1 MNNRI
6 LLDLLLFLFT
16 FLTMLYAWK
25 ISFFLWGLF
34 RLKAGS
40 NTKKYPVT
48 VIVPAR
54 NEEENIARCL
64 DSLTRQDYPR
74 DKLEILIV
82 DDNSTDGTA
91 AIVQGYKKKY
101 SNVFLISA
109 GQFQSGLSP
118 KKRALQIGIEA
129 STGEIIITT
138 DADCWALQVWISQ
151 IIAQFEAHVGVVN
164 GLVLFEPRDEKTLF
178 QKVQAIEFL
187 GLTVAGIGSISA
199 GDPIIANGANFAFR
213 RCTFQQV
220 NGYEEEQHII
230 SGDDDLLLQKID
242 RLTDWKV
249 KSTIALASFVYTRPV
264 TTFFSFINQRIRW
277 ASKGFVYKKFSLVF
291 FLVSVYLL
299 YLLLFIS
306 VPITLPYVLSFP
318 YPAAALFIKLVVDF
332 LLILKA
338 TSLAGRKDLRKYFLL
353 AEVFQIPYI
362 IYVGFAGILGQFSWK
377 DR

>member
-1 MNNRI
+1 MENRI

-16 FLTMLYAWK
+16 FLTLLYAWK

-34 RLKAGS
+34 RLQAGS
-40 NTKKYPVT
+40 NTKKYSVT
-48 VIVPAR
+48 IIVPAR
-54 NEEENIARCL
+54 NEEENIPRCL
-64 DSLTRQDYPR
+64 DSLAGQDYPR

-82 DDNSTDGTA
+82 DDHSTDKTA
-91 AIVQGYKKKY
+91 SIVQEYKQKY

-109 GQFQSGLSP
+109 GQFQSGMSP

-138 DADCWALQVWISQ
+138 DADSWAPPGWISH
-151 IIAQFEAHVGVVN
+151 IVAQFDEHVGVVT
-164 GLVLFEPRDEKTLF
+164 GLVLFDSRDEKTLF

-187 GLTVAGIGSISA
+187 GLTAAGIGSIGA

-213 RCTFQQV
+213 RRAFQQV
-220 NGYEEEQHII
+220 NGYEEDQHVI

-249 KSTIALASFVYTRPV
+249 KSAIVPASFIYTRPV

-306 VPITLPYVLSFP
+306 VPITLPYVLGFP

-338 TSLAGRKDLRKYFLL
+338 TSLVARKDLRKYFLL
-353 AEVFQIPYI
+353 AELFQIPYI
-362 IYVGFAGILGQFSWK
+362 IYVGFAGIMGQFSWK
-377 DR
+377 GR

>member
-1 MNNRI
+1 MNNKI
-6 LLDLLLFLFT
+6 LLELLLFLFT
-16 FLTMLYAWK
+16 FLTLLYTWK

-34 RLKAGS
+34 RVKPGS
-40 NTKKYPVT
+40 NRKKYSVT

-54 NEEENIARCL
+54 NEEDNIARCL
-64 DSLTRQDYPR
+64 DSLAGQDYPR

-82 DDNSTDGTA
+82 DDNSIDGTA
-91 AIVQGYKKKY
+91 AVVQKFKKNFD
-101 SNVFLISA
+101 NVFLISA

-129 STGEIIITT
+129 STGEIIVTT
-138 DADCWALQVWISQ
+138 DADCWAPPGWISQ
-151 IIAQFEAHVGVVN
+151 VVAQFEDQVGVVT

-178 QKVQAIEFL
+178 QKIQAIEFL
-187 GLTVAGIGSISA
+187 GLTAAGIGSIGA

-213 RCTFQQV
+213 RRAFQQV
-220 NGYEEEQHII
+220 NGYDEEQHVI

-249 KSTIALASFVYTRPV
+249 KSAIAPASFVYTRPV

-306 VPITLPYVLSFP
+306 VPITLPYLLSFP
-318 YPAAALFIKLVVDF
+318 YPAAALLIKFIVDF
-332 LLILKA
+332 LLILKGTA
-338 TSLAGRKDLRKYFLL
+338 LANRKDLRKYFLL
-353 AEVFQIPYI
+353 AELFQIPYI
-362 IYVGFAGILGQFSWK
+362 IYVGFAGIMGQFSWK
-377 DR
+377 GR